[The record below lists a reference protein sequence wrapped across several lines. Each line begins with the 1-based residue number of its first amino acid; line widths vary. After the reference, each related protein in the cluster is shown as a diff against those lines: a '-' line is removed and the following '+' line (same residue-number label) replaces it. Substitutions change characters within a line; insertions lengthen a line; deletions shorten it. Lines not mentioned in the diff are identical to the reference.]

1 MNVGVIGAGWA
12 GLSAA
17 IALHDAGHDVNLYE
31 AGPLAGGRARRVPGS
46 GSAALDNGQ
55 HIMLGAYQHTLRL
68 MQRLHRDP
76 DRLLLRFGLKL
87 QAASGDFE
95 LRCRALPS
103 PWHAVAAV
111 ALAKGWHTSEK
122 AALIKT
128 MARLRLRGWKVTPDR
143 PLAQWLD
150 EQRQPAGVVKR
161 FWEPLCLAALNTP
174 LAQAST
180 LMMARVLK
188 DSLDAGRNASDVL
201 IPRTDLSDLW
211 PDHLPAGIT
220 LHRHNPIQ
228 RIDAAS
234 NGYTLNGKHW
244 HDALVVAVPP
254 PNARRLLA
262 DLPAR
267 PGTERL
273 MQHLEAFSP
282 VAIATLNLMLDEP
295 WTTLSEPM
303 LMLDDQAAPGQL
315 GQWLFNHAVISN
327 ARERHPLISIVL
339 SNCLSSALTDRDAA
353 GRLIIEQVRR
363 QTSRFGPMPNI
374 AEQLLIIE
382 KRATF
387 AATPGLTRPDN
398 NTPWQGLVLA
408 GDWTNTGYP
417 AVLEGAV
424 MSGQAA
430 ARCIG

>member
-17 IALHDAGHDVNLYE
+17 IALHDAGHDVSLYE
-31 AGPLAGGRARRVPGS
+31 AGPLAGGRARRVP
-46 GSAALDNGQ
+46 AAGRAPLDNGQ
-55 HIMLGAYQHTLRL
+55 HIMLGAYQRTLQL
-68 MQRLHRDP
+68 MRRLHRDP
-76 DRLLLRFGLKL
+76 DSLLLQFGLKMRS
-87 QAASGDFE
+87 ASGDFE

-122 AALIKT
+122 AALLKA
-128 MARLRLRGWKVTPDR
+128 MAHLRPGGWKVAPDR

-174 LAQAST
+174 LADAST
-180 LMMARVLK
+180 AMMARVLK
-188 DSLDAGRNASDVL
+188 DSLDAGRHASDVL

-211 PDHLPAGIT
+211 PDHLPADIT
-220 LHRHNPIQ
+220 LHRHSPIQ
-228 RIDAAS
+228 RINAAP

-254 PNARRLLA
+254 PNAKRLLA

-267 PGTERL
+267 PGTKRL
-273 MQHLEAFSP
+273 LQHLDAFSP
-282 VAIATLNLMLDEP
+282 VPIATLNLILEEP
-295 WTTLSEPM
+295 WDALHEPM
-303 LMLDDQAAPGQL
+303 LMLDDQADPGRL

-327 ARERHPLISIVL
+327 APDRHPLISIVI
-339 SNCLSSALTDRDAA
+339 SNCRPENLTDRETA
-353 GRLIIEQVRR
+353 GRVILEQVCR
-363 QTSRFGPMPNI
+363 QTARFGPMPKV
-374 AEQLLIIE
+374 AEQMLIIE

-398 NTPWQGLVLA
+398 HTPWDNLALA

-424 MSGQAA
+424 ISGQAA

>member
-17 IALHDAGHDVNLYE
+17 LALHDAGHDVSLYE
-31 AGPLAGGRARRVPGS
+31 AGPLAGGRARRVPVS
-46 GSAALDNGQ
+46 GNLALDNGQ
-55 HIMLGAYQHTLRL
+55 HIMLGAYQHTLQL

-103 PWHAVAAV
+103 PWHAVSAV
-111 ALAKGWHTSEK
+111 ALAKGWHTPEK
-122 AALIKT
+122 AALLKA
-128 MARLRLRGWKVTPDR
+128 MAHLRLRGWKVAPDR

-150 EQRQPAGVVKR
+150 EQRQPAGVIKR

-220 LHRHNPIQ
+220 LHRHRPIQ
-228 RIDAAS
+228 RIDAS
-234 NGYTLNGKHW
+234 PDGYTLNERHV
-244 HDALVVAVPP
+244 HDALVIAVPP
-254 PNARRLLA
+254 PNAKRLLA
-262 DLPAR
+262 GLPTR

-273 MQHLEAFSP
+273 LQHLDAFSP
-282 VAIATLNLMLDEP
+282 VPIATLNLMLDKP
-295 WTTLSEPM
+295 WAALREPM
-303 LMLDDQAAPGQL
+303 LMLDDQAGPGHL
-315 GQWLFNHAVISN
+315 GQWLFNHAMISN
-327 ARERHPLISIVL
+327 APDRHRLVSVVV
-339 SNCLSSALTDRDAA
+339 SNCQAHALTDRDAA

-363 QTSRFGPMPNI
+363 QTARFGLMPDV
-374 AEQLLIIE
+374 ADQLLIIE

-387 AATPGLTRPDN
+387 AATPGLARPDN